1 MTDDILLLDLGGT
14 NLRVGFGNK
23 DQKSIHQISKQ
34 KIDAN
39 EELHKIIKE
48 IVEDSGSSEIVMSV
62 AGPKRENK
70 ITMTNRNL
78 VLDEI
83 ELKKNTKTDNFYL
96 LNDWESIGY
105 CLPILQDEDFK
116 SVKKGISNPEK
127 TCLAIGP
134 GTGLGFSVL
143 RYIKG
148 HPVVSATELGNTT
161 LYNDYLYNLFE
172 IKKDNDFS
180 VLESFI
186 SGKGLEKIYY
196 FKTNQQASSEEI
208 VQSYGNNRDASFILE
223 KFNEAIG
230 KILSDLT
237 LTFLAY
243 GGIYLAGS
251 LMRSIIGLNLE
262 DKMNS
267 SYTSHP
273 SNEHKKI
280 LENTSINLIT
290 KEHTPLY
297 GNLNYSIVRRF
308 HE

>member
-1 MTDDILLLDLGGT
+1 MSENILLLDLGGT
-14 NLRVGFGNK
+14 NLRIGLGNK
-23 DQKSIHQISKQ
+23 DLKSIDKISKQ
-34 KIDAN
+34 KIDSN
-39 EELHKIIKE
+39 EHLHEIIGN
-48 IVEDSGSSEIVMSV
+48 IVRDSKSSEIVMSV
-62 AGPKRENK
+62 AGPKTNNS

-78 VLDEI
+78 VFDSD
-83 ELKKNTKTDNFYL
+83 ELKKDTNTKMFSL

-105 CLPILQDEDFK
+105 CLPLLDDSDIK
-116 SVKKGISNPEK
+116 VIKGGKIDNEQ

-143 RYIKG
+143 RYING
-148 HPVVSATELGNTT
+148 HPYVSATELGNTR
-161 LYNDYLYNLFE
+161 LYNNFLINHFE
-172 IKKDNDFS
+172 LDDIDEFQ

-186 SGKGLEKIYY
+186 SGKGLEKIY
-196 FKTNQQASSEEI
+196 FSKTKEKLTSEEI
-208 VQSYGNNRDASFILE
+208 VKSFDSDKNSNFVLI

-230 KILSDLT
+230 KILSDLA

-243 GGIYLAGS
+243 GGIYIAGS
-251 LMRSIIGLNLE
+251 LMRSINELDIN
-262 DKMNS
+262 DFMNNS
-267 SYTSHP
+267 FVSHP
-273 SNEHKKI
+273 SNEHKNI